1 MKEQS
6 LSPDVISW
14 PAGSTY
20 EIILETHVHAHP
32 ATDGFRTKYSCPFV
46 TFREKGGF
54 MHELFMVASKV
65 VCDPR
70 QIETAQFALP
80 SDDFRRLKQYVEIR
94 GSSEFGFSSDGPYVF
109 YLLNKVGDIKQPF
122 AKPGLQGHTYYYLE
136 DVPLCDKE
144 ENTIEPDLP
153 IQDMAV
159 DTNDDQLMG
168 DRLGVISI
176 ESSPT
181 FDYIYEVINACTGR
195 KLKGYQQASYPLN
208 SGFHLWFPKLPM
220 LKGGRLVPWS
230 TVKSWI
236 NELSSD
242 GKEICMRSDYELV
255 DMDNV
260 RKGRSLWITFAKAS
274 PDAPYRYIGTFC
286 PDIDRSTEKGLI
298 LTRVADCI
306 DLSGIDL

>member
-144 ENTIEPDLP
+144 D
-153 IQDMAV
+153 
-159 DTNDDQLMG
+159 
-168 DRLGVISI
+168 
-176 ESSPT
+176 
-181 FDYIYEVINACTGR
+181 EVINACTGR

-286 PDIDRSTEKGLI
+286 PDIDRSSEKGLI